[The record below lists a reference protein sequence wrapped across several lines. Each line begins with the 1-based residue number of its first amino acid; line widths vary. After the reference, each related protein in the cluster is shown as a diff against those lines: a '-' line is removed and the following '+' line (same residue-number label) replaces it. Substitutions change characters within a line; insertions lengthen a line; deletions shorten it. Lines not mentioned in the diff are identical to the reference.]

1 MKLLS
6 RLLDKTSWKLWMVEK
21 YLLNVSRCCSERKYY
36 KENFQSM
43 LHTNP
48 NNYGQDIRVS
58 PDPNILN
65 KKWFHHN
72 FLNFDL
78 IPIFPAKIAP
88 DPHGLQIW
96 PLCQIGTKQN
106 VPWTWEHGKV
116 EILLFIC
123 AALFLLLV
131 GTPFPGDVL
140 PSLLGDWVTRDK
152 PDHLLSPS
160 PSQV

>member
-1 MKLLS
+1 
-6 RLLDKTSWKLWMVEK
+6 MVEK

-43 LHTNP
+43 LHMNP

-72 FLNFDL
+72 HNFLNFDL

-88 DPHGLQIW
+88 DPHGLQI
-96 PLCQIGTKQN
+96 
-106 VPWTWEHGKV
+106 
-116 EILLFIC
+116 
-123 AALFLLLV
+123 
-131 GTPFPGDVL
+131 
-140 PSLLGDWVTRDK
+140 
-152 PDHLLSPS
+152 
-160 PSQV
+160 